1 MGFWLF
7 LLASYLLLSVSFY
20 FLFPKTATPA
30 WKGLVPGL
38 NLLEWARIVGR
49 KPAHAAWLLFPI
61 VNIFIYAGL
70 AIDTIRSFKHMGF
83 WQSVLAVLFA
93 PFYFLYLAFKPEEK
107 FDGPAWKM
115 EHDYRHQIEQAR
127 KEGNT
132 RQLNKLLKN
141 SPYHKS
147 AVREWAEAIIFAV
160 FAAAFIRMFL
170 IEAYVIP
177 TPSMEG
183 SLLTGDFLFVS
194 KAHYGIRMPQTIA
207 MLPLLHNRIPVI
219 GGESY
224 LKKPSLK
231 YKRLPALE
239 GIDRNDPVVFNYPEG
254 DSVYV
259 FPHRTWSVYDYRRG
273 GLPQSDIQAISSGKT
288 KLVKRPMDKMDHY
301 IKRCVAIPG
310 DSIQIINRQLYVNG
324 KPAENPRYI
333 QFIHHLRSPQ
343 RPVNESTFSKW
354 GISKED
360 ILKKDAASNS
370 MLLFLNSEQVAKLR
384 QMDQSITAAPC
395 KRYFLTVPVNY
406 DPAGFAAA
414 GIDNANVTQ
423 AVGPTSYMVYLTD
436 EEAEKIKQDTSI
448 TINPYI
454 LDTGRLFPHD
464 PVNHSN
470 WTVDDYGPL
479 YVPKKGA
486 TVKLDEVSIA
496 FYRRIIT
503 VYEKNTLEEKDGK
516 FIINGKPADTYTFK
530 QNYYWMMGDNRHNS
544 EDARVW
550 GYVPEDHIV
559 GKPLFI
565 WFSTREGSLSNGI
578 NWNRIFTS
586 ASKK

>member
-1 MGFWLF
+1 MGFWTF
-7 LLASYLLLSVSFY
+7 LILSYVLLSISFY
-20 FLFPKTATPA
+20 LLFPKTGVPA
-30 WKGLVPGL
+30 WKGLAPGM
-38 NLLEWARIVGR
+38 NLVEWAKIVGR
-49 KPAHAAWLLFPI
+49 KPGHAAWLLFPI

-70 AIDTIRSFKHMGF
+70 AIDTVRSFKHLGF

-93 PFYFLYLAFKPEEK
+93 PFYFFYLAFKTREQY
-107 FDGPAWKM
+107 DGPAYAK
-115 EHDYRHQIEQAR
+115 EHEYRAQIEKA
-127 KEGNT
+127 KKDGNS
-132 RQLNKLLKN
+132 RQLGKLLKN
-141 SPYHKS
+141 NPYQKG

-177 TPSMEG
+177 TSSMEG

-207 MLPLLHNRIPVI
+207 MLPLLHNRIPVV

-224 LKKPSLK
+224 LRKPSLR
-231 YKRLPALE
+231 YKRLPTLE
-239 GIDRNDPVVFNYPEG
+239 NIDRNDPVVFNYPEG

-259 FPHRTWSVYDYRRG
+259 FPHRTWSVYDFRRG
-273 GLPQSDIQAISSGKT
+273 SLLPADSAAVATGKA
-288 KLVKRPMDKMDHY
+288 KLVVRPMDKMDHY
-301 IKRCVAIPG
+301 IKRCVALPG

-324 KPAENPRYI
+324 KPADNPRHI
-333 QFIHHLRSPQ
+333 QYIHHLRSPQ
-343 RPVNESTFSKW
+343 RPVNDANFTKW
-354 GISKED
+354 GISGED
-360 ILKKDAASNS
+360 ILKKDATSNS
-370 MLLFLNSEQVAKLR
+370 MLVILNSEQVDKLR

-395 KRYFLTVPVNY
+395 KRYFVSVPVNY

-423 AVGPTSYMVYLTD
+423 IAGPASYFMYLTD
-436 EEAEKIKQDTSI
+436 EEAAKIGQDSAVRV
-448 TINPYI
+448 NPFI
-454 LDTGRLFPHD
+454 LDAGRLFPHD
-464 PVNHSN
+464 PVNHPNAS
-470 WTVDDYGPL
+470 VDDFGPL
-479 YVPKKGA
+479 YVPAKGA
-486 TVKLDEVSIA
+486 TVKLDPISIS
-496 FYRRIIT
+496 FYRRAIT

-516 FIINGKPADTYTFK
+516 YYINGQATDSYTFK

-565 WFSTREGSLSNGI
+565 WFSTREGSLRKGI
-578 NWNRIFTS
+578 NWNRLFTS